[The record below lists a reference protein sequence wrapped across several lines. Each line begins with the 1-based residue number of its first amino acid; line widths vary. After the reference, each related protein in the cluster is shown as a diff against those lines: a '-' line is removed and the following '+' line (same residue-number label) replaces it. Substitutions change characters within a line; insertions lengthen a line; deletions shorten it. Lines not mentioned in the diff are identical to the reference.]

1 MPKIPMDGKAAKR
14 LLGYVWKGHKGQ
26 LTAVL
31 FCILVSAITGVAG
44 SLFTQRLID
53 DYITPLLL
61 SPSPVFTGLLQAIIV
76 MAAIYLAGA
85 LAAFIYNRIM
95 VSVSQG
101 VLKQIRDGLF
111 AKMQALPFATS
122 IPTATATS

>member
-26 LTAVL
+26 LIAVL
-31 FCILVSAITGVAG
+31 ICILVSAITGVAG

-61 SPSPVFTGLLQAIIV
+61 FSGIHRTASGHSDD
-76 MAAIYLAGA
+76 G
-85 LAAFIYNRIM
+85 
-95 VSVSQG
+95 G
-101 VLKQIRDGLF
+101 GLF
-111 AKMQALPFATS
+111 GGNAGGIRL
-122 IPTATATS
+122 

>member
-26 LTAVL
+26 LIAVL
-31 FCILVSAITGVAG
+31 ICILVSAITGVAG

-61 SPSPVFTGLLQAIIV
+61 SPSPVFTGHSDD
-76 MAAIYLAGA
+76 G
-85 LAAFIYNRIM
+85 
-95 VSVSQG
+95 G
-101 VLKQIRDGLF
+101 GLF
-111 AKMQALPFATS
+111 GGNAGGIRL
-122 IPTATATS
+122 